1 MTAMKNIR
9 VLLADDHQ
17 LVRAGM
23 RALIDGLP
31 GFEVIGEA
39 ADGREVL
46 RLARDD
52 GIDLVV
58 IDLSMPGLNGLD
70 ATARIVKDHPEIR
83 VVILSMHTSE
93 NYVLDALRAGAQ
105 GYVIKDS
112 APEELE
118 RALRAVA
125 AGQRYLSPAISR
137 YLLDDYLRLARGGGE
152 PQKAAAQL
160 TPRQREILQLIAE
173 GRSTR
178 EIAGRLSISIKTV
191 ETHRAQI
198 MERLD
203 VRDVASLT
211 RYAIRLGLITP
222 EA

>member
-1 MTAMKNIR
+1 MKKIR
-9 VLLADDHQ
+9 VLLADDHR

-23 RALIDGLP
+23 RALIDSLP
-31 GFEVIGEA
+31 GFEVVDEA
-39 ADGREVL
+39 GDGREVL
-46 RLARDD
+46 RLARDV
-52 GIDLVV
+52 GIDIDIVV
-58 IDLSMPGLNGLD
+58 MDLSMPGLNGLD
-70 ATARIVKDHPEIR
+70 ATAHIAKEHPDIR
-83 VVILSMHTSE
+83 VVVLSMHTSE

-112 APEELE
+112 APEDLE

-125 AGQRYLSPAISR
+125 GGQRYLSPSITH
-137 YLLDDYLRLARGGGE
+137 YLLDDYQRLVRGAQGGS
-152 PQKAAAQL
+152 AGADAL
-160 TPRQREILQLIAE
+160 TARQREVLQLIAE

-178 EIAGRLSISIKTV
+178 EIAERLYISIKTV

-198 MERLD
+198 MERLN

-222 EA
+222 DA

>member
-1 MTAMKNIR
+1 MTAMKKIR

-23 RALIDGLP
+23 RTLIDGLAD
-31 GFEVIGEA
+31 FEVAGEA
-39 ADGREVL
+39 GDGREAV
-46 RLARDD
+46 RRMREG

-58 IDLSMPGLNGLD
+58 MDLSMPGLNGLD
-70 ATARIVKDHPEIR
+70 ATARIVKDHPGIG
-83 VVILSMHTSE
+83 VIILSMHTSE
-93 NYVLDALRAGAQ
+93 NYVLDALRAGAR
-105 GYVIKDS
+105 GYVIKDA

-125 AGQRYLSPAISR
+125 GGQRYLSPSITH
-137 YLLDDYLRLARGGGE
+137 YLLDDYQRLVRGDDKSPLG
-152 PQKAAAQL
+152 AAPL
-160 TPRQREILQLIAE
+160 TARQREVLQLIAE

-178 EIAGRLSISIKTV
+178 EIAERLSISIKTV

-198 MERLD
+198 MERLN

-222 EA
+222 DS

>member
-1 MTAMKNIR
+1 MKNIR

-23 RALIDGLP
+23 RALIDSLP
-31 GFEVIGEA
+31 GFEVAGEA

-46 RLARDD
+46 RLVRDD

-58 IDLSMPGLNGLD
+58 MD
-70 ATARIVKDHPEIR
+70 
-83 VVILSMHTSE
+83 LSMHTSE
-93 NYVLDALRAGAQ
+93 NYVLDALRAGAR

-125 AGQRYLSPAISR
+125 AGQRYLSPAISHF
-137 YLLDDYLRLARGGGE
+137 LLDDYLRLARGGDA
-152 PQKAAAQL
+152 QQAAARL
-160 TPRQREILQLIAE
+160 TARQREILQLIAE

-198 MERLD
+198 MQRLD

-222 EA
+222 DS

>member
-1 MTAMKNIR
+1 MKTR

-23 RALIDGLP
+23 RTLIDGLP
-31 GFEVIGEA
+31 DFEVAAEA
-39 ADGREVL
+39 GDGREAV
-46 RLARDD
+46 RRAREG

-58 IDLSMPGLNGLD
+58 MDLSMPGLNGLD
-70 ATARIVKDHPEIR
+70 ATARIVKDQPEIR

-93 NYVLDALRAGAQ
+93 NYVLDALRAGAR

-125 AGQRYLSPAISR
+125 GGQRYLSPAITHF
-137 YLLDDYLRLARGGGE
+137 LLDDYQRRLRGGQE
-152 PQKAAAQL
+152 PQSGADLL
-160 TPRQREILQLIAE
+160 TARQREVLQLIAE

-178 EIAGRLSISIKTV
+178 EIAERLSISIKTV

-198 MERLD
+198 MERLS

-211 RYAIRLGLITP
+211 RYAIRLGLVAP
-222 EA
+222 DA

>member
-1 MTAMKNIR
+1 MKNIR

-23 RALIDGLP
+23 RALIDSLP
-31 GFEVIGEA
+31 GFEVAGEA

-46 RLARDD
+46 RLARED

-58 IDLSMPGLNGLD
+58 MDLSMPGLNGLD
-70 ATARIVKDHPEIR
+70 ATARIAKDHPEIR
-83 VVILSMHTSE
+83 VVVLSMHTSE
-93 NYVLDALRAGAQ
+93 NYVLDALRAGAR

-125 AGQRYLSPAISR
+125 AGQRYLSPAISHF
-137 YLLDDYLRLARGGGE
+137 LLDDYLRLARGGDA
-152 PQKAAAQL
+152 QQAAARL
-160 TPRQREILQLIAE
+160 TARQREILQLIAE

-198 MERLD
+198 MQRLD

-222 EA
+222 DS

>member
-1 MTAMKNIR
+1 MKKIR

-23 RALIDGLP
+23 RTLIGSLAD
-31 GFEVIGEA
+31 FEVAGEA
-39 ADGREVL
+39 GDGREAV
-46 RLARDD
+46 RRVREG

-58 IDLSMPGLNGLD
+58 MDLSMPGLNGLD
-70 ATARIVKDHPEIR
+70 ATARIAKDHPEVR

-125 AGQRYLSPAISR
+125 GGQRYLSPSITQ
-137 YLLDDYLRLARGGGE
+137 YLLDDYQRLVRGDD
-152 PQKAAAQL
+152 KAPLGAAPL
-160 TPRQREILQLIAE
+160 TARQREILQLIAE

-178 EIAGRLSISIKTV
+178 EIAERLSISIKTV

-198 MERLD
+198 MERLN

-222 EA
+222 DA

>member
-1 MTAMKNIR
+1 MKNIR

-23 RALIDGLP
+23 RALIDSLP
-31 GFEVIGEA
+31 GFEVAGEA

-46 RLARDD
+46 RLVRDD

-58 IDLSMPGLNGLD
+58 MDLSMHGLNGLD
-70 ATARIVKDHPEIR
+70 ATARIAKDHPEIR
-83 VVILSMHTSE
+83 VVVLSMHTSE
-93 NYVLDALRAGAQ
+93 NYVLDALRAGAR

-125 AGQRYLSPAISR
+125 AGQRYLSPAISHF
-137 YLLDDYLRLARGGGE
+137 LLDDYLRLARGGDA
-152 PQKAAAQL
+152 QQAAARL
-160 TPRQREILQLIAE
+160 TARQREILQLIAE

-198 MERLD
+198 MQRLD

-222 EA
+222 DS

>member
-1 MTAMKNIR
+1 MKNIR

-23 RALIDGLP
+23 RALIDSLP
-31 GFEVIGEA
+31 GFEVAGEA

-46 RLARDD
+46 RLARED

-58 IDLSMPGLNGLD
+58 MDLSMPGLNGLD
-70 ATARIVKDHPEIR
+70 ATARIAKDHPEIR
-83 VVILSMHTSE
+83 VVVLSMHTSE
-93 NYVLDALRAGAQ
+93 NYVLDALRAGAR

-125 AGQRYLSPAISR
+125 AGQRYLSPAISHF
-137 YLLDDYLRLARGGGE
+137 LLDDYLRLARGGAD
-152 PQKAAAQL
+152 PQKEAAQL
-160 TPRQREILQLIAE
+160 TARQREILQLIAE

-198 MERLD
+198 MQRLD

-222 EA
+222 DS

>member
-1 MTAMKNIR
+1 MKTR

-31 GFEVIGEA
+31 GFEIVGEA
-39 ADGREVL
+39 ADGREVV

-52 GIDLVV
+52 GIDIVV
-58 IDLSMPGLNGLD
+58 MDLSMPGLNGLD
-70 ATARIVKDHPEIR
+70 ATAYIVKEHPEIR

-93 NYVLDALRAGAQ
+93 NYVLDALRAGAR

-118 RALRAVA
+118 RALRAIA
-125 AGQRYLSPAISR
+125 AGQRYLSPAISH
-137 YLLDDYLRLARGGGE
+137 YLLDDYLRLTRGGGD
-152 PQKAAAQL
+152 PQKESAQL

-178 EIAGRLSISIKTV
+178 EIAERLSISIKTV
-191 ETHRAQI
+191 ETHRGQI
-198 MERLD
+198 MQRLN

-211 RYAIRLGLITP
+211 RYAIRLGLIAPDT
-222 EA
+222 

>member
-1 MTAMKNIR
+1 MRKIR

-31 GFEVIGEA
+31 GFEIVGEA
-39 ADGREVL
+39 ADGREVV

-52 GIDLVV
+52 GIDIVV
-58 IDLSMPGLNGLD
+58 MDLSMPGLNGLD
-70 ATARIVKDHPEIR
+70 ATAHIVKEHPEIR

-93 NYVLDALRAGAQ
+93 NYVLDALRAGAR

-125 AGQRYLSPAISR
+125 AGQRYLSPAISH
-137 YLLDDYLRLARGGGE
+137 YLLDDYLRLARGGE
-152 PQKAAAQL
+152 AQKGAAQL
-160 TPRQREILQLIAE
+160 TARQREILQLIAE

-198 MERLD
+198 MQRLS
-203 VRDVASLT
+203 VHDVASLT
-211 RYAIRLGLITP
+211 RYAIRLGLIAP
-222 EA
+222 DA

>member
-1 MTAMKNIR
+1 MKNIR

-23 RALIDGLP
+23 RALIDSLP
-31 GFEVIGEA
+31 GFEVAGEA

-46 RLARDD
+46 RLVRDD

-58 IDLSMPGLNGLD
+58 MDLSMPGLNGLD
-70 ATARIVKDHPEIR
+70 ATARIAKDHPEIR
-83 VVILSMHTSE
+83 VVVLSMHTSE
-93 NYVLDALRAGAQ
+93 NYVLDALRAGAR

-125 AGQRYLSPAISR
+125 AGQRYLSPAISHF
-137 YLLDDYLRLARGGGE
+137 LLDDYLRLARGGDA
-152 PQKAAAQL
+152 QQAAARL
-160 TPRQREILQLIAE
+160 TARQREILQLIAE

-198 MERLD
+198 MQRLD

-222 EA
+222 DS

>member
-1 MTAMKNIR
+1 MKKIS
-9 VLLADDHQ
+9 VLLADDHR

-31 GFEVIGEA
+31 GFEVVGEA

-46 RLARDD
+46 RLARED
-52 GIDLVV
+52 GIELVV
-58 IDLSMPGLNGLD
+58 MDLSMPGLNGLD
-70 ATARIVKDHPEIR
+70 ATARIAQEHPEIR
-83 VVILSMHTSE
+83 VVVLSMHTSE

-118 RALRAVA
+118 RALRTVA
-125 AGQRYLSPAISR
+125 AGQRYLSPAISHF
-137 YLLDDYLRLARGGGE
+137 LLDDYLRLSRGGQGPQAGGE
-152 PQKAAAQL
+152 LL

-178 EIAGRLSISIKTV
+178 EIAARLSISIKTV

-198 MERLD
+198 MERLS

-211 RYAIRLGLITP
+211 RYAIRLGLIAP
-222 EA
+222 DA

>member
-1 MTAMKNIR
+1 MRSIR

-23 RALIDGLP
+23 RALIDSLP
-31 GFEVIGEA
+31 GFEIVGEA
-39 ADGREVL
+39 ADGREVV

-52 GIDLVV
+52 GIDIVV
-58 IDLSMPGLNGLD
+58 LDLSMPGLNGLD
-70 ATARIVKDHPEIR
+70 ATAHIVKEHPEIH

-93 NYVLDALRAGAQ
+93 NYVLDALRAGAR

-125 AGQRYLSPAISR
+125 AGQRYLSPAISH
-137 YLLDDYLRLARGGGE
+137 YLLDDYLRLVRGGE
-152 PQKAAAQL
+152 PPLAAPL
-160 TPRQREILQLIAE
+160 TVRQREILQLIAE

-178 EIAGRLSISIKTV
+178 EIADRLSISVKTV
-191 ETHRAQI
+191 ETHRGQI
-198 MERLD
+198 MQRLK

-222 EA
+222 DA

>member
-1 MTAMKNIR
+1 MKTVRI
-9 VLLADDHQ
+9 LLADDHQ
-17 LVRAGM
+17 LVRAGL
-23 RALIDGLP
+23 RVLIDGLP
-31 GFEVIGEA
+31 GFAVVGEA
-39 ADGREVL
+39 GDGREVL
-46 RLARDD
+46 RRARED

-58 IDLSMPGLNGLD
+58 MDLSMPGLNGLD
-70 ATARIVKDHPEIR
+70 ATAHLVREHPEIR
-83 VVILSMHTSE
+83 VVILSMHTAE
-93 NYVLDALRAGAQ
+93 NYVLDALRAGAR
-105 GYVIKDS
+105 GYVVKDA
-112 APEELE
+112 APDELE

-125 AGQRYLSPAISR
+125 AGQRYLSPAISH
-137 YLLDDYLRLARGGGE
+137 YLLDDYLRLSRGGE
-152 PQKAAAQL
+152 AQKEAAQL

-198 MERLD
+198 MERLG

-222 EA
+222 DA

>member
-1 MTAMKNIR
+1 MMKTR

-23 RALIDGLP
+23 RTLIDGLP
-31 GFEVIGEA
+31 GFEVAGEA
-39 ADGREVL
+39 GDGREAV
-46 RLARDD
+46 RRAREG

-58 IDLSMPGLNGLD
+58 MDLSMPGLNGLD

-93 NYVLDALRAGAQ
+93 NYVLDALRAGAR

-125 AGQRYLSPAISR
+125 GGQRYLSPAITHF
-137 YLLDDYLRLARGGGE
+137 LLDDYQRLVRGDREGPAGAE
-152 PQKAAAQL
+152 LL
-160 TPRQREILQLIAE
+160 TARQREVLQLIAE

-178 EIAGRLSISIKTV
+178 EIAERLSISIKTV

-222 EA
+222 DA

>member
-1 MTAMKNIR
+1 MRNIR

-31 GFEVIGEA
+31 GFEIVGEA
-39 ADGREVL
+39 ADGREVV
-46 RLARDD
+46 RLARND
-52 GIDLVV
+52 GIDIVV
-58 IDLSMPGLNGLD
+58 MDISMPGLNGLD
-70 ATARIVKDHPEIR
+70 ATALIVKEHPEIR

-93 NYVLDALRAGAQ
+93 NYVLDALRAGAH

-125 AGQRYLSPAISR
+125 AGQRYLSPAISH
-137 YLLDDYLRLARGGGE
+137 YLLDDYLRLVRGGSE
-152 PQKAAAQL
+152 PPPAAALL
-160 TPRQREILQLIAE
+160 TARQREVLQLIAE

-178 EIAGRLSISIKTV
+178 EIAERLSISIKTV

-198 MERLD
+198 MERLS

-211 RYAIRLGLITP
+211 RYAIRLGLVAP
-222 EA
+222 DA